1 MPVSKSAG
9 PKGRKAP
16 VAAVSLAGLAAD
28 KEASSKKFGK
38 APATTEKYGQRQQQ
52 GFKWL
57 NDLMAAEA
65 RTQQPLGCPSQG
77 SLQDA
82 STMFSL
88 DVLAHAFD
96 KIPTQA
102 SPWVLALFIASKCFG
117 DNACGPATAW
127 QIYSAFKMMWH
138 HADPNGKYQG
148 RWRWDE
154 ERHCG
159 HGNPAQS
166 TEVDDIITAVKNRDG
181 AEGTR
186 FHSCAMKLE
195 YMDRIMEW
203 SSTQCPP
210 TILRELGRLHGEDKW
225 LDYLDE
231 LQYKHI
237 IEDAWTDDRYRFRHL
252 VVTLEHRKGWQNK
265 LSKEIDLQGH
275 RYKIHSQRE
284 MPSVDMEY
292 HLREWLVFL
301 RAFVYG
307 RDLEDSDYIFPSWL
321 DEFVTGA
328 GIKLG
333 RGRLTTHCF
342 RRGGAQYHFM
352 HAPVGKRW
360 SLATIRWWGG
370 WAKGKHCD
378 TLIRYLLD
386 ELYYYEDGHG
396 DALWP
401 ISTEADKSFLG
412 EHTEIRPATKQEIQ
426 AIISTQLENV
436 TARIVEAYHS
446 HPRFGLTTF
455 GAPSR
460 PRCGEHNP
468 TAGPAPCAMEPTSL
482 MLIPTSQTSTD
493 PPRDLRIPPLPKTG
507 PMNAR
512 WKQADW
518 HPTWYSG
525 ANQEAFG
532 VQYGKRKLIALEFLD
547 SCKGDEA
554 EFLRKW
560 PVADSGG
567 PTKLLKAIHRA

>member
-1 MPVSKSAG
+1 
-9 PKGRKAP
+9 
-16 VAAVSLAGLAAD
+16 
-28 KEASSKKFGK
+28 
-38 APATTEKYGQRQQQ
+38 
-52 GFKWL
+52 
-57 NDLMAAEA
+57 MAAEA

-88 DVLAHAFD
+88 EVLAHAFN
-96 KIPTQA
+96 KIPMQA

-138 HADPNGKYQG
+138 HTDPNGKYQG
-148 RWRWDE
+148 RWRRDE

-181 AEGTR
+181 AEGTH

-210 TILRELGRLHGEDKW
+210 TILRELGCLHSEEYHLRLPKATKHYFMRAFAASGWTIWTRNFELAK
-225 LDYLDE
+225 

-237 IEDAWTDDRYRFRHL
+237 IEDAWTDDRYRFQHL
-252 VVTLEHRKGWQNK
+252 VITLEHRKGWKNK

-275 RYKIHSQRE
+275 RYEIHSQRE

-307 RDLEDSDYIFPSWL
+307 RDLKDGDYIFPSVNMKGLTQPGTAISHDTIQKWL

-333 RGRLTTHCF
+333 HGRLTTHCF
-342 RRGGAQYHFM
+342 RQGGAQYHFM

-370 WAKGKHCD
+370 WAEGEHRD

-396 DALWP
+396 DALRP

-412 EHTEIRPATKQEIQ
+412 EHTEIRAATKQEIQ

-436 TARIVEAYHS
+436 TASIVEAYHS
-446 HPRFGLTTF
+446 HPRFGLTNLWSAF
-455 GAPSR
+455 
-460 PRCGEHNP
+460 
-468 TAGPAPCAMEPTSL
+468 TASV
-482 MLIPTSQTSTD
+482 
-493 PPRDLRIPPLPKTG
+493 R
-507 PMNAR
+507 
-512 WKQADW
+512 
-518 HPTWYSG
+518 
-525 ANQEAFG
+525 
-532 VQYGKRKLIALEFLD
+532 
-547 SCKGDEA
+547 
-554 EFLRKW
+554 
-560 PVADSGG
+560 
-567 PTKLLKAIHRA
+567 

>member
-1 MPVSKSAG
+1 MPIYKSAG
-9 PKGRKAP
+9 LKGGKVP

-38 APATTEKYGQRQQQ
+38 APATTEKYGQCQQQ

-57 NDLMAAEA
+57 NDLMAVEA

-88 DVLAHAFD
+88 EVLAHAFD
-96 KIPTQA
+96 KIPMQA
-102 SPWVLALFIASKCFG
+102 SPWVLGLFIASNCFG

-138 HADPNGKYQG
+138 HAWVFCFDQIFLFCDPNGKYQG

-181 AEGTR
+181 AEGKH

-203 SSTQCPP
+203 SSTQCPS
-210 TILRELGRLHGEDKW
+210 TILWELDRLHGEEYHLRLPKATKHYFMCAFAASGW
-225 LDYLDE
+225 TIWTRNFELAK

-252 VVTLEHRKGWQNK
+252 VVILEHQKGWENK

-275 RYKIHSQRE
+275 RYEIHSQRE
-284 MPSVDMEY
+284 MPSVDMEF
-292 HLREWLVFL
+292 HLHEWLVFL

-307 RDLEDSDYIFPSWL
+307 HDLEDGDYIFPSVNTKGLTQPGMAISHDSIQKWL
-321 DEFVTGA
+321 NEFVTGA
-328 GIKLG
+328 GIKL
-333 RGRLTTHCF
+333 
-342 RRGGAQYHFM
+342 
-352 HAPVGKRW
+352 
-360 SLATIRWWGG
+360 
-370 WAKGKHCD
+370 
-378 TLIRYLLD
+378 
-386 ELYYYEDGHG
+386 
-396 DALWP
+396 
-401 ISTEADKSFLG
+401 
-412 EHTEIRPATKQEIQ
+412 
-426 AIISTQLENV
+426 
-436 TARIVEAYHS
+436 
-446 HPRFGLTTF
+446 
-455 GAPSR
+455 
-460 PRCGEHNP
+460 
-468 TAGPAPCAMEPTSL
+468 
-482 MLIPTSQTSTD
+482 STD

-512 WKQADW
+512 WKQAMHDWQEQDLSRGHSVALKDW

-525 ANQEAFG
+525 ANREAFG
-532 VQYGKRKLIALEFLD
+532 MQYGKRKLIALELLD

-560 PVADSGG
+560 PVADSGS
-567 PTKLLKAIHRA
+567 PTKLLKAIHRARIESGSTKCHRTKEPKE